1 MEKRYTA
8 GELARW
14 AGVSARTI
22 RFYEEKGIL
31 QPRERS
37 AEGYRLYDD
46 KAILRLQE
54 ILMLKYVG
62 LSLEEIQQA
71 LGQGEELSA
80 SRLLERQRELVL
92 EERRRLDCILEVIDQ
107 AQRHCREG
115 QLPVS
120 RFAEI
125 MQLVTKNQQ
134 ATFRYGLY
142 ERYGTSGQRWHEW
155 LFEHLLL
162 EPGMRVLDVGCGHG
176 NVWHSSWQRIPA
188 GCSITLLDKEIKGL
202 EFLRGIYRERRE
214 ELAAGVNLS
223 FLCEDAEEWEC
234 PAERYD
240 LILAGHFWSY
250 IQDKE
255 RLLGHLHRGLAEGGR
270 LISTFTSQVSVRDVN
285 RILEPVLGRRVLEP
299 YEERKQAFT
308 ARMEGLFAEE
318 FGRVSRM
325 TFHNSLRIGHPE
337 ELLRYL
343 CDLDGELEMRIKSR
357 EQEVRRYLQ
366 ELIRQGETPEIG
378 TEGHCYCCE

>member
-31 QPRERS
+31 RPRERS

-46 KAILRLQE
+46 SAILRLQE

-71 LGQGEELSA
+71 LGKGEELSA
-80 SRLLERQRELVL
+80 ARLLARQRELVL
-92 EERRRLDCILEVIDQ
+92 EERRRLDRILEVIDQ
-107 AQRHCREG
+107 AEQHCQEG

-134 ATFRYGLY
+134 ANFRYGLY
-142 ERYGTSGQRWHEW
+142 ERYGTSRQRWHEW
-155 LFEHLLL
+155 LFDRLLL

-176 NVWHSSWQRIPA
+176 NVWHSSWRRIPA
-188 GCSITLLDKEIKGL
+188 GCRITLLDKEMKGL
-202 EFLRGIYRERRE
+202 QFLHGIYQERQG
-214 ELAAGVNLS
+214 ELAAGARLS
-223 FLCEDAEEWEC
+223 FLCEDAERWEC
-234 PAERYD
+234 PEAGYD

-255 RLLGHLHRGLAEGGR
+255 RLLSRLHRGLAEGGR
-270 LISTFTSQVSVRDVN
+270 LVSTFTSQVSSQDVN
-285 RILEPVLGRRVLEP
+285 RILEPVLGRRVLGA
-299 YEERKQAFT
+299 YEERKQAFMEQ
-308 ARMEGLFAEE
+308 MEGLFAGE
-318 FGRVSRM
+318 FDRVSRM
-325 TFHNSLRIGHPE
+325 TFHNGLRIGHAE

-343 CDLDGELEMRIKSR
+343 CDLDGELEARIRTR
-357 EQEVRRYLQ
+357 EQEVRKYLW
-366 ELIRQGETPEIG
+366 ELILQGQTPEIR
-378 TEGHCYCCE
+378 TEGHCYSCE

>member
-80 SRLLERQRELVL
+80 ARLLERQRELVL

-134 ATFRYGLY
+134 ANFRYGLY

-223 FLCEDAEEWEC
+223 FLCEDAERWEC

-270 LISTFTSQVSVRDVN
+270 LISTFTSQVSVQDVN
-285 RILEPVLGRRVLEP
+285 RILEPALGRRVLES

-308 ARMEGLFAEE
+308 ARMEGLFDEE
-318 FGRVSRM
+318 FDSVSRM
-325 TFHNSLRIGHPE
+325 IFYNSLRIGHPE

-366 ELIRQGETPEIG
+366 ELIRQGQTPEIG

>member
-31 QPRERS
+31 RPRERS
-37 AEGYRLYDD
+37 AKGYRLYDD
-46 KAILRLQE
+46 SAILRLQE
-54 ILMLKYVG
+54 ILMMKYVG
-62 LSLEEIQQA
+62 LSLGEIQQA
-71 LGQGEELSA
+71 LQRGEELSVGE
-80 SRLLERQRELVL
+80 LLERQRELVL
-92 EERRRLDCILEVIDQ
+92 EERSRLDCILDVIDQ
-107 AQRHCREG
+107 ARRHCQEG
-115 QLPVS
+115 EPPIS
-120 RFAEI
+120 RFVEI

-134 ATFRYGLY
+134 ANFRYGLY
-142 ERYGTSGQRWHEW
+142 ERYGTSRQRWHEW
-155 LFEHLLL
+155 MFDRLLL
-162 EPGMRVLDVGCGHG
+162 KPGMRVLDVGCGHG
-176 NVWHSSWQRIPA
+176 NVWHSSWQRIPER
-188 GCSITLLDKEIKGL
+188 CRITLLDKEMKGL
-202 EFLRGIYRERRE
+202 QFLHGVYQERQG
-214 ELAAGVNLS
+214 ELADGVNFS
-223 FLCEDAEEWEC
+223 FLCEDAEKWEC
-234 PAERYD
+234 PQATYD

-255 RLLGHLHRGLAEGGR
+255 GLLGQLHRGLAEGGR
-270 LISTFTSQVSVRDVN
+270 LISTFTSQVSVQDVN

-299 YEERKQAFT
+299 YEERKQAST
-308 ARMEGLFAEE
+308 DRMEGLFAKE
-318 FGRVSRM
+318 FGRVSQM

-357 EQEVRRYLQ
+357 EQEVKRYLQ
-366 ELIRQGETPEIG
+366 ELIRQGETPEIR